1 MDKLLIVDDQ
11 SDIRKLMRITLGKRY
26 DLLEAEDAASA
37 WQLIRHEHPRGV
49 ILDVM
54 MPGEMDGYQLCAK
67 IRQDPSLRN
76 TYVALVTA
84 RGQAADIEYGKAVG
98 ADDYFVKP
106 YSPLELL
113 RAIERRLSERS

>member
-11 SDIRKLMRITLGKRY
+11 SDIRKLLRITLGRRY
-26 DLLEAEDAASA
+26 ELVEAEDAASA
-37 WQLIRHEHPRGV
+37 WEIIRHERPRGV

-67 IRQDPSLRN
+67 IREDQALKS

-84 RGQAADIEYGKAVG
+84 RGQASDVERGKAVG
-98 ADDYFVKP
+98 ADDYFIKP

-113 RAIERRLSERS
+113 RTIEKRLG

>member
-11 SDIRKLMRITLGKRY
+11 SDIRKLLRITLGKRY
-26 DLLEAEDAASA
+26 ELLEAEDATTA
-37 WQLIRHEHPRGV
+37 WHLIRLEQPMGV

-54 MPGEMDGYQLCAK
+54 MPGEIDGYQLCAK
-67 IRQDPSLRN
+67 IRQDPKLKH

-84 RGQAADIEYGKAVG
+84 RGQTADVQYGKAVG

-113 RAIERRLSERS
+113 RAIENRLGR